1 MNPSLL
7 NQFYLD
13 KYSRLSFIE
22 LIKELNEVTN
32 PNKITKCLIISTR
45 IVYYITQLIGG
56 SGFKNNLDLQ
66 TSAAM
71 SLILRRLKNDKPI
84 KFDEVESIVKTEIN
98 FVSNLI
104 FNSKSTNFTDMDG
117 YYDSDCFGE
126 LVLEELKKELIR
138 YVPEHLKLSM
148 YNFIKTSIIDI
159 DNYSD
164 LDKYLFY
171 SSLSLNGYE
180 LDMEAKNYLLELETV
195 TEKALFL
202 ELLSKEHPTLF
213 ILFTSLKS
221 MNELILL
228 SKLESL
234 NLPSPLQIMGIFKEI
249 YDKVREL
256 TGQVEYKNLPKSMIQ
271 FSKEI
276 VEDESGIE
284 LLDLVKRAM
293 DKLYDNFEVVAE
305 SVTKSAE
312 NRGNL
317 GIVAQQLNK
326 EVEASTK
333 FIQNVQKIAKK
344 AI

>member
-1 MNPSLL
+1 
-7 NQFYLD
+7 
-13 KYSRLSFIE
+13 
-22 LIKELNEVTN
+22 
-32 PNKITKCLIISTR
+32 
-45 IVYYITQLIGG
+45 
-56 SGFKNNLDLQ
+56 
-66 TSAAM
+66 
-71 SLILRRLKNDKPI
+71 
-84 KFDEVESIVKTEIN
+84 
-98 FVSNLI
+98 
-104 FNSKSTNFTDMDG
+104 
-117 YYDSDCFGE
+117 
-126 LVLEELKKELIR
+126 
-138 YVPEHLKLSM
+138 
-148 YNFIKTSIIDI
+148 
-159 DNYSD
+159 
-164 LDKYLFY
+164 
-171 SSLSLNGYE
+171 
-180 LDMEAKNYLLELETV
+180 
-195 TEKALFL
+195 
-202 ELLSKEHPTLF
+202 
-213 ILFTSLKS
+213 

-293 DKLYDNFEVVAE
+293 DKLYDNFDEVAE

-312 NRGNL
+312 NRSNP

>member
-1 MNPSLL
+1 
-7 NQFYLD
+7 
-13 KYSRLSFIE
+13 
-22 LIKELNEVTN
+22 
-32 PNKITKCLIISTR
+32 
-45 IVYYITQLIGG
+45 
-56 SGFKNNLDLQ
+56 
-66 TSAAM
+66 
-71 SLILRRLKNDKPI
+71 
-84 KFDEVESIVKTEIN
+84 
-98 FVSNLI
+98 
-104 FNSKSTNFTDMDG
+104 
-117 YYDSDCFGE
+117 
-126 LVLEELKKELIR
+126 
-138 YVPEHLKLSM
+138 M

-293 DKLYDNFEVVAE
+293 DKLYDNFDVVAE